1 MQMCQVDNNAPII
14 SITQP
19 SVDNINFSSNTIMVE
34 VAYEFKDIAS
44 YFNGSMNTG
53 NPIDMYR
60 LFYYTETSGYLDPTT
75 ISPEGFAIRFVDVY
89 HDHQMTLSESIA
101 KGHTMAAVDLSKM
114 ENLKQSIDNLASAIY
129 QENKK
134 SSIETIRDTALHF
147 NFTIANT
154 DGLSLHRPFFNL
166 YDFCKKII
174 DDTQYNFSSN
184 LKDKAQAVINVLSIT
199 IIKAFA
205 REGTIDGLYMP
216 GYFGTGSEVKNGLSI
231 FISRGNVLYNSK
243 SEYAYQYWYTTY
255 DTVQWAQNNGWSNP
269 EAYAYG
275 KIDFCTSDSDGFVE
289 TWRELFYIH
298 KIHCC
303 RRKGGVFFGTSKNIN

>member
-1 MQMCQVDNNAPII
+1 MCQVDNNAPII

-184 LKDKAQAVINVLSIT
+184 LKDNAQTVINVLSIT

-205 REGTIDGLYMP
+205 WEGTIDGLYMP
-216 GYFGTGSEVKNGLSI
+216 GYFGAGSEVKNGLSI

-255 DTVQWAQNNGWSNP
+255 DTVQWLQNNGWSNS
-269 EAYAYG
+269 EA
-275 KIDFCTSDSDGFVE
+275 
-289 TWRELFYIH
+289 
-298 KIHCC
+298 
-303 RRKGGVFFGTSKNIN
+303 